1 MQPIQMQFSK
11 IQKSF
16 SHFVA
21 AFLEFRLNF
30 EHLEKKMTLIA
41 YVFWKL
47 QTVNIW
53 LEKCLKSQ
61 VWEDPLK
68 SNMVNGPRHC

>member
-47 QTVNIW
+47 HIAKDLVTQKSSFRRIFNKRPGKQTQTW
-53 LEKCLKSQ
+53 F
-61 VWEDPLK
+61 
-68 SNMVNGPRHC
+68 RF

>member
-30 EHLEKKMTLIA
+30 EHLEKKVTVIA

-61 VWEDPLK
+61 V
-68 SNMVNGPRHC
+68 

>member
-1 MQPIQMQFSK
+1 MQPIQMQFPK

-30 EHLEKKMTLIA
+30 EHLEKKVTVIA

-53 LEKCLKSQ
+53 
-61 VWEDPLK
+61 
-68 SNMVNGPRHC
+68 